1 MSSTRMMI
9 TLLLIAPLIFGSCVN
24 RKKLVYFQA
33 GDGSIENIDQ
43 YLTPHLEIG
52 DVLSI
57 EITGADHEIAAP
69 FNQAE
74 LVRQGNQIG
83 SYENGI
89 PATYGYLVAPDS
101 TVSLPIVGKVKLAGL
116 NRNAAVKEVERVVG
130 EYLDSPSVSLRILN
144 FKITVLG
151 EVKNPGTFSVPNE
164 RLSILEAIGIAKDL
178 KITGERKN
186 VLVIRHE
193 NGERKEYRI
202 DLTTTAIFQSPVYY
216 LKQNDVVYVEP
227 NRKARY
233 DASILRSAGGIVISA
248 TSLIVSTLVLIVK

>member
-1 MSSTRMMI
+1 MTFKRI
-9 TLLLIAPLIFGSCVN
+9 VVALLLITPLLMSSCAN
-24 RKKLVYFQA
+24 RKKIVYFQ
-33 GDGSIENIDQ
+33 GGETTESIDQ
-43 YLTPHLEIG
+43 YLTPNLEIG

-89 PATYGYLVAPDS
+89 PATYGYLIAPDS
-101 TVSLPIVGKVKLAGL
+101 TVSLPIVGRVKLAGL
-116 NRNAAVKEVERVVG
+116 NRNEAVKEVEKTIG
-130 EYLDSPSVSLRILN
+130 AYLESPSVSIRILN
-144 FKITVLG
+144 FKVTVLG
-151 EVKNPGTFSVPNE
+151 EVENPGTFSIPNE
-164 RLSILEAIGIAKDL
+164 RVSILEAIGIAKDL
-178 KITGERKN
+178 KITGKRQN

-193 NGERKEYRI
+193 NGQKMEYRI
-202 DLTTTAIFQSPVYY
+202 DLTSKDIFQSPVYY

-233 DASILRSAGGIVISA
+233 DATVLRTAGGVVISA
-248 TSLIVSTLVLIVK
+248 TSLIVSTLVLIFK

>member
-1 MSSTRMMI
+1 M
-9 TLLLIAPLIFGSCVN
+9 
-24 RKKLVYFQA
+24 
-33 GDGSIENIDQ
+33 
-43 YLTPHLEIG
+43 
-52 DVLSI
+52 
-57 EITGADHEIAAP
+57 
-69 FNQAE
+69 
-74 LVRQGNQIG
+74 
-83 SYENGI
+83 
-89 PATYGYLVAPDS
+89 VAPDS